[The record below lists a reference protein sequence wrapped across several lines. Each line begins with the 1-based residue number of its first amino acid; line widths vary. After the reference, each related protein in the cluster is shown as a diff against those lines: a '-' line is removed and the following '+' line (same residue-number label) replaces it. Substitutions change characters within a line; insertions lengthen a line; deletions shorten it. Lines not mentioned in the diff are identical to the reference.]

1 MSSPLHRSFSM
12 SWLLLYKTTYVIELH
27 VVFLLRRCVLFFYQL
42 VDDPIFIPISTLEQ
56 RNGKPVKFN
65 SVVKAMMD
73 GETGSL
79 RIEDAIRSIP
89 KGDFQDGV
97 MLVTLPST
105 YFYTSIKDSEYV
117 FAFNLADSDKNYRRP
132 ASPPPGSKIPA
143 SYYANI
149 ESYGSS
155 EVKQVRKIHMWVK
168 FIDCFIWR
176 YLELHWPLTT
186 GSITVLSLTA
196 GVRWPVH
203 RP

>member
-1 MSSPLHRSFSM
+1 M
-12 SWLLLYKTTYVIELH
+12 
-27 VVFLLRRCVLFFYQL
+27 
-42 VDDPIFIPISTLEQ
+42 
-56 RNGKPVKFN
+56 KFN
-65 SVVKAMMD
+65 SVAKAMMD

-132 ASPPPGSKIPA
+132 ASPPPGSKIPS

-149 ESYGSS
+149 ESYRSS
-155 EVKQVRKIHMWVK
+155 EVKQVRKNTQMG
-168 FIDCFIWR
+168 FI
-176 YLELHWPLTT
+176 L
-186 GSITVLSLTA
+186 
-196 GVRWPVH
+196 
-203 RP
+203 